1 MNTVSGQQISFF
13 EASFTTHKTSPSW
26 NFNFF
31 LFRMAHL
38 TNPSV
43 AFSAMLI
50 QGVVASFG
58 IISSLVFA
66 FVIGV
71 FFLFCS
77 VNSFVLSHFFPSRYK
92 NPIDIPLGNSKQKI
106 KSLKAR
112 VSDHLLSFEAFFSL
126 HLVHEVSPSSV
137 LLIIWGCYD
146 RHGRRCC

>member
-1 MNTVSGQQISFF
+1 MNTVSGQQISSF

-26 NFNFF
+26 NHFKFF
-31 LFRMAHL
+31 SFQNGIFDESLSSFFRNVD
-38 TNPSV
+38 TRCGSFIWDYIP
-43 AFSAMLI
+43 FSFCI
-50 QGVVASFG
+50 CFWC
-58 IISSLVFA
+58 F
-66 FVIGV
+66 FV
-71 FFLFCS
+71 LFCKLLC
-77 VNSFVLSHFFPSRYK
+77 SFSLSPSRYK

-112 VSDHLLSFEAFFSL
+112 VSDLLLSFEAFFSL